1 MARKPIPLVCNKKDR
16 AKLEKLSRSRTA
28 SKQLVDR
35 AKIILDCLEGK
46 KNKDIASIID
56 FFRNSLT

>member
-46 KNKDIASIID
+46 KNKDIASII
-56 FFRNSLT
+56 